1 MYNIQDTVDSLKNEL
16 EFDRDSIEDLHKRLD
31 RLSKKQSLVINSFES
46 LAD

>member
-31 RLSKKQSLVINSFES
+31 
-46 LAD
+46 